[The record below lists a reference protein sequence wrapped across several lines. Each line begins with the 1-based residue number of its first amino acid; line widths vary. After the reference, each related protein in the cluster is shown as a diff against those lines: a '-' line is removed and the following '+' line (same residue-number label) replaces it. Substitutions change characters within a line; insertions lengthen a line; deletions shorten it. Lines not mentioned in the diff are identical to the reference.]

1 MTGVDDLTVL
11 CANCHR
17 AIHTF
22 PNDQMPSVNKFRQQ
36 LQQETE

>member
-1 MTGVDDLTVL
+1 MTGVDDLAVL

-22 PNDQMPSVNKFRQQ
+22 PNDQKPRVDELRQQ
-36 LQQETE
+36 LQQKTG